1 MLKEDYRL
9 VENDLFSLEENYTR
23 YDIVNMIEL
32 SFQFAEKKISLDRE
46 ILENAFDGI
55 NTWGLFVKF
64 CYDEL
69 WKKKDIDFFSYTDGD
84 IRELMTKFKEK
95 YYNKEVK

>member
-1 MLKEDYRL
+1 MVKEDYRL

-32 SFQFAEKKISLDRE
+32 SFQFAEKKINLDRE
-46 ILENAFDGI
+46 ILEDAFDTI

-69 WKKKDIDFFSYTDGD
+69 IKEKREDFFDYTEEE
-84 IRELMTKFKEK
+84 IQEIMTKFKEK